1 MGTVLHERSCWK
13 VKKKIN
19 AVVFI
24 WQWLLNTINL
34 MYDNKHFN
42 NIILLEFVI
51 CQCWN
56 NNNNNN
62 DNNNINDSN
71 NNIATNTTQ
80 TLSSDDLIERE
91 RVIEKEK
98 PKQNLVPDGDIIF
111 TLAKLPIILDNDD
124 FEWKQEMKKQDKEIN
139 DEIDLTRLNYEIDSR
154 EIPKEIEFYFGGPSP
169 IFFKC
174 VQAWI

>member
-1 MGTVLHERSCWK
+1 MH
-13 VKKKIN
+13 
-19 AVVFI
+19 
-24 WQWLLNTINL
+24 
-34 MYDNKHFN
+34 DNKHFN

-56 NNNNNN
+56 NNDNN
-62 DNNNINDSN
+62 DNNNNNNTNDSN

-80 TLSSDDLIERE
+80 TLSSDHLIELE

-98 PKQNLVPDGDIIF
+98 PKQNLVLDGDIIF

-124 FEWKQEMKKQDKEIN
+124 FEWKQEMKKQQDKEIN
-139 DEIDLTRLNYEIDSR
+139 DEIDLTRLKYEIDSG

-169 IFFKC
+169 IFF
-174 VQAWI
+174 

>member
-1 MGTVLHERSCWK
+1 MWTVLHERSCWK

-34 MYDNKHFN
+34 MHDNKHFN

-56 NNNNNN
+56 NNDNN
-62 DNNNINDSN
+62 DNNNNNNNNTNDSN

-80 TLSSDDLIERE
+80 TLSSDHLIELE

-98 PKQNLVPDGDIIF
+98 PKQNLVLDGDIIF

-124 FEWKQEMKKQDKEIN
+124 FEWKQEMKKQQDKEIN
-139 DEIDLTRLNYEIDSR
+139 DEIDLTRLKYEIDS
-154 EIPKEIEFYFGGPSP
+154 G
-169 IFFKC
+169 
-174 VQAWI
+174 